1 MINTVHRNYTLV
13 IACINHN
20 SLDEEVITEAF
31 KTAQKNNCEWQV
43 LNIGQD
49 VGSNLADTSK
59 SFQRMIKKAEI
70 LDAEIINLTAPS
82 VEQGI
87 IKYSETLNNEDQNI
101 LFLTR
106 QDEEL
111 KLPILTKKSAF
122 AKTKQILNDRKIEI
136 KAVTADK
143 QTPVTYPFISP
154 IFNYNALSGIFETI
168 IYILIATIISLV
180 FSALMPQPLKTSDIN
195 DLYLV
200 YLIACVMSAVRA
212 GMFAGII
219 SAVISVLTINF
230 LFIEPRLSIN
240 FEGPADMLSA
250 TIFLSCALTI
260 SLISGGTRRYIIE
273 AKQQQAY
280 LNALL
285 NISET
290 LNRPLDEKEALA
302 YIYNELKKLFST
314 ELAFYGH
321 SFMKGD
327 ILDLKY
333 PEQKPEFN
341 EVELKAYDKC
351 RTEYVSAGFLTANFP
366 TARWHFEPMLSSNGF
381 KGILAVKLA
390 DSTLRFDANV
400 TQILVS
406 FTDFSATLIDR
417 IERTLSLEENK
428 LQNEKEQL
436 RTMLLSSVSH
446 DLKTPLASIIG
457 SLDVYESLNAK
468 LSEENKKIL
477 LETAHQEALRLDNFI
492 TNILDMAKL
501 ESGSVK
507 INKSWVKLS
516 SVLDKGLTTIS
527 PHFKGRQIFNETAKN
542 DIEINVEPTLIT
554 RALVNILDNISKYTP
569 PGSNIFISS
578 KITDEGLKITISDEG
593 PGIEEGMLEEI
604 FNKYTRV
611 KHQDAKI
618 AGTGLGLPIARFI
631 LRAHGGDITAANQDV
646 GMSFDITLPEYLA
659 K

>member
-1 MINTVHRNYTLV
+1 MNNTVHRNYTLV
-13 IACINHN
+13 IACINYN
-20 SLDEEVITEAF
+20 SLDEDVITEAF
-31 KTAQKNNCEWQV
+31 KTAQKNNCKWQV
-43 LNIGQD
+43 LTISQND
-49 VGSNLADTSK
+49 SNLQSNK
-59 SFQRMIKKAEI
+59 SFQRIIKKAEI
-70 LDAEIINLTAPS
+70 LGAYVANITTSTID
-82 VEQGI
+82 QGI
-87 IKYSETLNNEDQNI
+87 LKYSESFTSADENI

-122 AKTKQILNDRKIEI
+122 AKTKQILNERKIEI
-136 KAVTADK
+136 KSVTAEK
-143 QTPVTYPFISP
+143 QTPVTYPFILP
-154 IFNYNALSGIFETI
+154 IFNYNALSGILETV
-168 IYILIATIISLV
+168 IYILIATLISLI
-180 FSALMPQPLKTSDIN
+180 FYAFIPQPSNISGITN
-195 DLYLV
+195 LYLI
-200 YLIACVMSAVRA
+200 YLIACVMSALRA

-219 SAVISVLTINF
+219 SSIISAVTINF
-230 LFIEPRLSIN
+230 LFVEPRLSMS
-240 FEGPADMLSA
+240 FEGHANLISSI
-250 TIFLSCALTI
+250 IFLSCALAI

-321 SFMKGD
+321 SLMKGD

-333 PEQKPEFN
+333 PEDKPEFN
-341 EVELKAYDKC
+341 EIELKAYEKC
-351 RTEYVSAGFLTANFP
+351 RTEYVSSGFLTSNFP
-366 TARWHFEPMLSSNGF
+366 ASRWHFEPMLSSNGF

-390 DSTLRFDANV
+390 NSTLRFDTNV
-400 TQILVS
+400 TQILLS

-428 LQNEKEQL
+428 LQHEKEQL

-468 LSEENKKIL
+468 LSEENKKTL
-477 LETAHQEALRLDNFI
+477 LQTAHDEAVRLDNFI

-507 INKSWVKLS
+507 INKSWVSLS
-516 SVLDKGLTTIS
+516 SVLDKGLSTIS
-527 PHFKGRQIFNETAKN
+527 PRFKGRQIFNETAKSN
-542 DIEINVEPTLIT
+542 IEINVEPTLLT
-554 RALVNILDNISKYTP
+554 RALVNIFDNISKYTP
-569 PGSNIFISS
+569 QGSNMFISS
-578 KITDEGLKITISDEG
+578 KTTDQGLSITISDEG

-631 LRAHGGDITAANQDV
+631 LRAHGGDITAANQDN
-646 GMSFDITLPEYLA
+646 GMLFNITLPEYVA